1 MDFPE
6 DELEKEELQEN
17 ESMPASGNVP
27 ENPEPT
33 DDELLKD
40 SELEENSSLGRTKF
54 HGMVDAVKGVANS
67 NFAKFLL
74 AHGWII
80 PLILF
85 IIVAL
90 VIIVH
95 FQMDFDL
102 FGVGKSEVTY
112 YADTPSCGKV
122 YLTWENP
129 SYTEARQKVEPD
141 YVPISDPSLVNLEEE
156 DQYGVRYTYKPY
168 EYDTYIAG
176 IVWNDNY
183 NAMDVDN
190 AIVYEAMAI
199 ASRSRLLAE
208 LPDNCVVLKNYN
220 EQASHFKELDGSE
233 EKYTDIVSAVAASQG
248 MIIIK
253 NNEILPA
260 MYDAFLYNKK
270 REEEDASRN
279 RVYFYHM
286 AHKNNEESLKIHA
299 KWVDDIEK
307 AKGKVL
313 PKVQTSEIKKMT
325 SLSLYG
331 ARYLLEREDA
341 NYELYRILKYFYG
354 QDIKFYTIDAGSVNS
369 IMGGFVN
376 GCYYWPVGSN
386 DTEMLTDGKLYAKG
400 NPSTTNISSGFGNRK
415 SPTAGAS
422 SNHQAIDISG
432 GIDGVTNIIAV
443 ADGTVIESHSGCVSG
458 DTGCGYGMGNYIR
471 IDHGNGVVTRY
482 AHLNRLSIQ
491 TGDTV
496 KQGQVIGK
504 MGKTGVVTG
513 VHLDF
518 QMTVNGEKVNP
529 LNYISTSQ
537 PRAEYCV
544 PYTPG
549 GSIGDG
555 PTGGYT
561 GTGDQE
567 FINYIAQY
575 AVEDMHS
582 SGILA
587 SVTIAQAIIESG
599 WGKSSLSR
607 KYNNFFG
614 MKAGSS
620 WSGATVDLPT
630 TECDGDDC
638 YRTTATWRVYSSP
651 LDSLKD
657 HSRLLH
663 NSRYSGVVGETD
675 YVKAI
680 TIIKNG
686 GYATDPNYVSK
697 IVYVIESNN
706 LSRFDKM

>member
-40 SELEENSSLGRTKF
+40 SEPEENSSLGHTKF

-67 NFAKFLL
+67 NLAKFLL

-90 VIIVH
+90 VVIVH

-102 FGVGKSEVTY
+102 FGIGKPKVTY

-313 PKVQTSEIKKMT
+313 PKVQTFEIKKMT

-354 QDIKFYTIDAGSVNS
+354 QDIKFYTIDSSANF
-369 IMGGFVN
+369 GGN
-376 GCYYWPVGSN
+376 LIAIGGTNCMWWPIGSN
-386 DTEMLTDGKLYAKG
+386 ETFVKDGILYASGAPAATRITSPFGYRGPVEGVPDATRYHKSIDIG
-400 NPSTTNISSGFGNRK
+400 GGQEGGTNI
-415 SPTAGAS
+415 
-422 SNHQAIDISG
+422 
-432 GIDGVTNIIAV
+432 NIIAV
-443 ADGTVIESHSGCVSG
+443 ADGEVTRISSG
-458 DTGCGYGMGNYIR
+458 TTL
-471 IDHGNGVVTRY
+471 GNGVFITHENGMVTRY
-482 AHLNRLSIQ
+482 GHMSRIDVSVGQ
-491 TGDTV
+491 VV

-504 MGKTGVVTG
+504 MGSTGASSA

-518 QMTVNGEKVNP
+518 QIQDHGTAVNP
-529 LNYISTSQ
+529 LNYVSNIN
-537 PRAEYCV
+537 PRPINCGLTPPTETLV
-544 PYTPG
+544 P
-549 GSIGDG
+549 S
-555 PTGGYT
+555 
-561 GTGDQE
+561 GTGDGKESICIGFLNAGYSPEQTAGVM
-567 FINYIAQY
+567 INAYD
-575 AVEDMHS
+575 E
-582 SGILA
+582 
-587 SVTIAQAIIESG
+587 
-599 WGKSSLSR
+599 
-607 KYNNFFG
+607 
-614 MKAGSS
+614 
-620 WSGATVDLPT
+620 
-630 TECDGDDC
+630 
-638 YRTTATWRVYSSP
+638 
-651 LDSLKD
+651 
-657 HSRLLH
+657 
-663 NSRYSGVVGETD
+663 
-675 YVKAI
+675 
-680 TIIKNG
+680 
-686 GYATDPNYVSK
+686 
-697 IVYVIESNN
+697 
-706 LSRFDKM
+706 SRFDSNAFNPAGGGIGAYGLFQWRSGRQSSLKALKNYNTPDVQVAFALSELNSSESNAKKHLLASSNAGISAFNFCKYYERPGSDSYCQSRQNNSLVNEYYNYARNGCK

>member
-354 QDIKFYTIDAGSVNS
+354 QDIKFYTIDSSANF
-369 IMGGFVN
+369 GGN
-376 GCYYWPVGSN
+376 LIAIGGTNCMWWPIGSN
-386 DTEMLTDGKLYAKG
+386 ETFVKDGILYASGAPAATRITSPFGYRGPVEGVPDATRYHKSIDIG
-400 NPSTTNISSGFGNRK
+400 GGQEGGTNI
-415 SPTAGAS
+415 
-422 SNHQAIDISG
+422 
-432 GIDGVTNIIAV
+432 NIIAV
-443 ADGTVIESHSGCVSG
+443 ADGEVTRISSG
-458 DTGCGYGMGNYIR
+458 TTL
-471 IDHGNGVVTRY
+471 GNGVFITHENGMVTRY
-482 AHLNRLSIQ
+482 GHMSRIDVSVGQ
-491 TGDTV
+491 VV

-504 MGKTGVVTG
+504 MGSTGASSA

-518 QMTVNGEKVNP
+518 QIQDHGTAVNP
-529 LNYISTSQ
+529 LNYVSNIN
-537 PRAEYCV
+537 PRPINCGLTPPTETLV
-544 PYTPG
+544 P
-549 GSIGDG
+549 S
-555 PTGGYT
+555 
-561 GTGDQE
+561 GTGDGKESICIGFLNAGYSPEQTAGVM
-567 FINYIAQY
+567 INAYD
-575 AVEDMHS
+575 E
-582 SGILA
+582 
-587 SVTIAQAIIESG
+587 
-599 WGKSSLSR
+599 
-607 KYNNFFG
+607 
-614 MKAGSS
+614 
-620 WSGATVDLPT
+620 
-630 TECDGDDC
+630 
-638 YRTTATWRVYSSP
+638 
-651 LDSLKD
+651 
-657 HSRLLH
+657 
-663 NSRYSGVVGETD
+663 
-675 YVKAI
+675 
-680 TIIKNG
+680 
-686 GYATDPNYVSK
+686 
-697 IVYVIESNN
+697 
-706 LSRFDKM
+706 SRFDSNAFNPAGGGIGAYGLFQWRSGRQSSLKALKNYNTPDVQVAFALSELNSSESNAKKHLLASSNAGISAFNFCKYYERPGSDSYCQSRQNNSLVNEYYNYARNGCK

>member
-40 SELEENSSLGRTKF
+40 SEPEENSSLGHTKF

-67 NFAKFLL
+67 NLAKFLL

-90 VIIVH
+90 VVIVH

-102 FGVGKSEVTY
+102 FGIGKPKVTY

-141 YVPISDPSLVNLEEE
+141 YVPISDSSLVNLEEE

-313 PKVQTSEIKKMT
+313 PKVQTFEIKKMT

-354 QDIKFYTIDAGSVNS
+354 QDIKFYTIDSSANF
-369 IMGGFVN
+369 GGN
-376 GCYYWPVGSN
+376 LIAIGGTNCMWWPIGSN

-458 DTGCGYGMGNYIR
+458 DTGCGYGKGNYIR

-518 QMTVNGEKVNP
+518 QVIDNGTKVNP
-529 LNYISTSQ
+529 LNYISATDT
-537 PRAEYCV
+537 RAEICGL
-544 PYTPG
+544 TPP
-549 GSIGDG
+549 SVTLT
-555 PTGGYT
+555 P
-561 GTGDQE
+561 
-567 FINYIAQY
+567 
-575 AVEDMHS
+575 S
-582 SGILA
+582 SG
-587 SVTIAQAIIESG
+587 SGKESICIG
-599 WGKSSLSR
+599 FL
-607 KYNNFFG
+607 N
-614 MKAGSS
+614 AGYS
-620 WSGATVDLPT
+620 P
-630 TECDGDDC
+630 EQ
-638 YRTTATWRVYSSP
+638 TA
-651 LDSLKD
+651 
-657 HSRLLH
+657 
-663 NSRYSGVVGETD
+663 GVMINAYDE
-675 YVKAI
+675 
-680 TIIKNG
+680 
-686 GYATDPNYVSK
+686 
-697 IVYVIESNN
+697 
-706 LSRFDKM
+706 SRFDSNAFNPAGGGIGAYGLFQWRSGRQSSLKALKNYNTPDVQVAFALSELNSSESNAKKHLLASSNAGISAFNFCKYYERPGSDSYCQSRQNNSLVNEYYNYARNGCK

>member
-129 SYTEARQKVEPD
+129 SYTEARLKVDPNYEP
-141 YVPISDPSLVNLEEE
+141 ITDPLLVDLEEE
-156 DQYGVRYTYKPY
+156 DQYGVRYTYKSY

-220 EQASHFKELDGSE
+220 EQAKSFKELDGSE
-233 EKYTDIVSAVAASQG
+233 EKYTEIVNAVAASQG

-341 NYELYRILKYFYG
+341 NYELFRILKYFYG
-354 QDIKFYTIDAGSVNS
+354 QDIKFYTIEQNVNYGENL
-369 IMGGFVN
+369 IAM
-376 GCYYWPVGSN
+376 GSN
-386 DTEMLTDGKLYAKG
+386 DCMWWPIGSNETFVKDGILYASGAPAATRITSPFGYRGPVEGVPDATRYHKSIDIG
-400 NPSTTNISSGFGNRK
+400 GGQEGGTNI
-415 SPTAGAS
+415 
-422 SNHQAIDISG
+422 
-432 GIDGVTNIIAV
+432 NIIAV
-443 ADGTVIESHSGCVSG
+443 ADGEVTRISSG
-458 DTGCGYGMGNYIR
+458 TTL
-471 IDHGNGVVTRY
+471 GNGVFITHENGMVTRY
-482 AHLNRLSIQ
+482 GHMSRIDVSVGQ
-491 TGDTV
+491 VV

-504 MGKTGVVTG
+504 MGSTGASSA

-518 QMTVNGEKVNP
+518 QIQDHGTAVNP
-529 LNYISTSQ
+529 LNYVSNIN
-537 PRAEYCV
+537 PRPINCGLTPPTETLV
-544 PYTPG
+544 P
-549 GSIGDG
+549 S
-555 PTGGYT
+555 
-561 GTGDQE
+561 GTGDGKESICVAFLNAGYSPEQTAGVMVNAY
-567 FINYIAQY
+567 F
-575 AVEDMHS
+575 
-582 SGILA
+582 
-587 SVTIAQAIIESG
+587 ESG
-599 WGKSSLSR
+599 FNPGAFNS
-607 KYNNFFG
+607 
-614 MKAGSS
+614 AGGGI
-620 WSGATVDLPT
+620 GAYGLFQ
-630 TECDGDDC
+630 
-638 YRTTATWRVYSSP
+638 WRANRQRG
-651 LDSLKD
+651 LRALKD
-657 HSRLLH
+657 YQTANVQALYALSELNSTEATAKRYLGASSSAGNSAYNFCKYYERPGSDSYCTSRQDSTL
-663 NSRYSGVVGETD
+663 NDE
-675 YVKAI
+675 YVNYA
-680 TIIKNG
+680 KNG
-686 GYATDPNYVSK
+686 CK
-697 IVYVIESNN
+697 
-706 LSRFDKM
+706 